1 MPSVTNF
8 WGDISYGMKMSYSRD
23 LNTNDLQDK
32 RFYPESVIQVCFM
45 SSLQAYVGGGYETG
59 NEKICSFF
67 SLHSKVGFFQD
78 RLLGNYAAT
87 SLFGGANLTVYATES
102 TDQGTF

>member
-45 SSLQAYVGGGYETG
+45 SSLQAFVGGGYETG
-59 NEKICSFF
+59 N
-67 SLHSKVGFFQD
+67 
-78 RLLGNYAAT
+78 
-87 SLFGGANLTVYATES
+87 
-102 TDQGTF
+102 

>member
-8 WGDISYGMKMSYSRD
+8 WGDISYGMKIAYNRD

-32 RFYPESVIQVCFM
+32 RFYINDVIQICFM
-45 SSLQAYVGGGYETG
+45 SSLTPFIGGGYEQG

-67 SLHSKVGFFQD
+67 SLH
-78 RLLGNYAAT
+78 N
-87 SLFGGANLTVYATES
+87 
-102 TDQGTF
+102 